1 MQKNQLIKYCNL
13 IVIATAIYGLT
24 IFYNLFTIGY
34 DIGKQMAIN
43 DKAGVPVS
51 NDIFLWGMISQ
62 AIITFGIFAVCLLFF
77 FFVSNVQKGLIF
89 VSENAKLL
97 MVYGCIV
104 SGLGILSFISNKFSG
119 VTNSL
124 FASGL
129 LILTGLCFVFI
140 SLIFKIGIKMQEEQ
154 DLTI

>member
-1 MQKNQLIKYCNL
+1 MNTKQLIKYCNL
-13 IVIATAIYGLT
+13 IVIVTTIYGLI

-34 DIGKQMAIN
+34 EIGKQMAIS
-43 DKAGVPVS
+43 DKSGIPVS
-51 NDIFLWGMISQ
+51 NDILWGMIAQ

-104 SGLGILSFISNKFSG
+104 SGLGILSFISNRFSG

-124 FASGL
+124 FTSGL
-129 LILTGLCFVFI
+129 LILIGLCFVFI
-140 SLIFKIGIKMQEEQ
+140 SLIFKIGINMQEEQ
-154 DLTI
+154 ELTI